1 MNTAEHR
8 NEVLEQAIEY
18 LNRGFSVIPTGRD
31 KKPLLSSWAEYQTR
45 KPTEEEVRD
54 WWFKYEPAGV
64 AIITGKISGIVAL
77 DVEKGGDTT
86 QLNIPLTPTVKTGGD
101 GRHYYFKYPGQLT
114 QNSVRFK
121 ELMDIR
127 GDGGYIIT
135 APSLHKSGNKY
146 EWIHDL
152 NTPLADMPEWMKTKV
167 ENSNNNTET
176 KVKIKSVWDDIM
188 YGVSEGERHN
198 SALRIVGKLL
208 AHIPAKDHDSI
219 VLPLLEA
226 WNQRNTPPLPDKEL
240 WRVYDDIYEKHSK
253 GEVIEKPAQ
262 YERKLLSVTDVLN
275 YVPTTQPFLIDQLLP
290 HRGITALSG
299 HPNAGKSWVML
310 KIAESVANGT
320 PLFGKYPS
328 IKGNVLIVDEE
339 GGIDEMWKRVRMLS
353 FSKDLN
359 IFFSILSCYKL
370 DNEKDLSQL
379 LSIVKEKDISLVI
392 FDPYVS
398 MHSKSENS
406 AEETA
411 EVMSAL
417 QKFNDVGAAVLFIH
431 HQRKDSIVKFGYAQS
446 LRGSSALLGRLDSLI
461 VVKKI
466 SSDDVSDEVQIL
478 HEKSRRG
485 KKVPAFQF
493 SLMEENEKMVV
504 TNITEMKPEKLKIEQ
519 AKETIVG
526 LFDVDTELTRKDIIT
541 SVKKEAGIGEKNIA
555 EGIRELAKEKL
566 LVEIQVGKEK
576 HYKLTIKEQGQ

>member
-1 MNTAEHR
+1 
-8 NEVLEQAIEY
+8 
-18 LNRGFSVIPTGRD
+18 
-31 KKPLLSSWAEYQTR
+31 
-45 KPTEEEVRD
+45 
-54 WWFKYEPAGV
+54 
-64 AIITGKISGIVAL
+64 
-77 DVEKGGDTT
+77 
-86 QLNIPLTPTVKTGGD
+86 
-101 GRHYYFKYPGQLT
+101 
-114 QNSVRFK
+114 
-121 ELMDIR
+121 
-127 GDGGYIIT
+127 
-135 APSLHKSGNKY
+135 
-146 EWIHDL
+146 
-152 NTPLADMPEWMKTKV
+152 
-167 ENSNNNTET
+167 
-176 KVKIKSVWDDIM
+176 
-188 YGVSEGERHN
+188 
-198 SALRIVGKLL
+198 
-208 AHIPAKDHDSI
+208 
-219 VLPLLEA
+219 
-226 WNQRNTPPLPDKEL
+226 
-240 WRVYDDIYEKHSK
+240 
-253 GEVIEKPAQ
+253 
-262 YERKLLSVTDVLN
+262 
-275 YVPTTQPFLIDQLLP
+275 
-290 HRGITALSG
+290 
-299 HPNAGKSWVML
+299 
-310 KIAESVANGT
+310 
-320 PLFGKYPS
+320 
-328 IKGNVLIVDEE
+328 
-339 GGIDEMWKRVRMLS
+339 
-353 FSKDLN
+353 
-359 IFFSILSCYKL
+359 
-370 DNEKDLSQL
+370 
-379 LSIVKEKDISLVI
+379 
-392 FDPYVS
+392 